1 MDTDFTYN
9 LQIFIYEIC
18 LSKAH
23 DISFN
28 LSMLSNTFYNFILTE
43 EKLVHKILS
52 YFQYYIKCNTQNI
65 FSTGIIH
72 LFTLMERL
80 DKIKN
85 KYAPQLYK
93 IIVNLFLEAYDSILK
108 REISL
113 ENFEKFFN
121 ENQDIPID
129 IFSEPYLEKINNC

>member
-28 LSMLSNTFYNFILTE
+28 LSMLSDTFYNFIPTE
-43 EKLVHKILS
+43 EKLVQKILS
-52 YFQYYIKCNTQNI
+52 YFQFYIKCNTQNI

-72 LFTLMERL
+72 LFT
-80 DKIKN
+80 
-85 KYAPQLYK
+85 
-93 IIVNLFLEAYDSILK
+93 
-108 REISL
+108 
-113 ENFEKFFN
+113 
-121 ENQDIPID
+121 
-129 IFSEPYLEKINNC
+129 